1 MGRYINPDAPMSDED
16 KEFLR
21 GRAREDEVIENER
34 RFPPDGEPAP
44 HEAEGYMPTKVGYDY
59 ETQAAKTEDAIGLP
73 VERLPVDEAGR
84 PMIAEYGYVDATV
97 LESELADDEDDDE
110 TAATPASE
118 SDDEEGEID
127 DDILDRVTGLTVEE
141 LKAELEELG
150 EKKTGNKEELA
161 ERLANRLQDDRDKA
175 NEADA

>member
-73 VERLPVDEAGR
+73 VDLLPVDEAGR

-97 LESELADDEDDDE
+97 LESELADENE
-110 TAATPASE
+110 VE
-118 SDDEEGEID
+118 GDDEEGEID

-141 LKAELEELG
+141 LKAELEELD